1 MFVDRNIESF
11 LKLNLRSFPAVV
23 LLGTRQCGKSTL
35 VKRMAADFDS
45 FVYLDLQNYQDMNK
59 LTDLNLFFS
68 TNRQSTVCID
78 EVQLMPALFSFLRSE
93 IDSDRRNGRFI
104 LLGSASRHLMQNTSE
119 SLAGRVGLVTLT
131 PFTFYEV
138 SKLHDFELSKHW
150 FRGAYPDSFL
160 AETDEISK
168 LWIENYIRTYIERD
182 IPQLGIQVPSLQ
194 LRRLLMMLSHSHGQ
208 LVNLSKIGE
217 SLGTSHT
224 TVRKYIDLF
233 EQTFVLRTL
242 FPYELNVKKRL
253 VKSPKIY
260 IRDSGILHRLLAID
274 DFNALLGNP
283 IAGSSWEGYAIENI
297 ITQMKDYTPYFY
309 RSSSG
314 NEIDLVLEKGDI
326 KVAIEF
332 KMSSAPEL
340 TKGNWNALKDLNP
353 DITLIVVPIETSYEI
368 KENIWV
374 TGLENVPR
382 LLKL

>member
-45 FVYLDLQNYQDMNK
+45 FVYLDLQNYLDMNK
-59 LTDLNLFFS
+59 LTDLNLFF
-68 TNRQSTVCID
+68 TANRHSTVCLD

-93 IDSDRRNGRFI
+93 IDNDRRNGRFI

-131 PFTFYEV
+131 PFTYFEV
-138 SKLHDFELSKHW
+138 SKLQDFELSKHW

-168 LWIENYIRTYIERD
+168 LWIDNYIRTYIERD
-182 IPQLGIQVPSLQ
+182 IPQLGIQVPPLH
-194 LRRLLMMLSHSHGQ
+194 LRRLLMMLSHVHGQ

-217 SLGTSHT
+217 SLGTTHT

-242 FPYELNVKKRL
+242 LPYELNVKKRL

-297 ITQMKDYTPYFY
+297 ITHMKDFTPYFY

-340 TKGNWNALKDLNP
+340 TKGNWNALKDLKP
-353 DITLIVVPIETSYEI
+353 SITLIVVPIETSYEI

-374 TGLENVPR
+374 TGLENVPM
-382 LLKL
+382 LLKF

>member
-11 LKLNLRSFPAVV
+11 LKQNLRSFPAVV

-35 VKRMAADFDS
+35 LKRMAADFDS

-59 LTDLNLFFS
+59 LTDLNLFF
-68 TNRQSTVCID
+68 TANRHSTVCSD

-93 IDSDRRNGRFI
+93 IDNDRRNGRFI

-131 PFTFYEV
+131 PFTYFEV
-138 SKLHDFELSKHW
+138 SKLQDFELSKHW

-168 LWIENYIRTYIERD
+168 LWIDNYIRTYIERD
-182 IPQLGIQVPSLQ
+182 IPQLGIQVPPLH
-194 LRRLLMMLSHSHGQ
+194 LRRLLMMLSHVHGQ

-217 SLGTSHT
+217 SLGTTHT

-242 FPYELNVKKRL
+242 LPYELNVKKRL

-297 ITQMKDYTPYFY
+297 ITQMKDFTPYFY
-309 RSSSG
+309 RASSG

-332 KMSSAPEL
+332 KMSSAPVL
-340 TKGNWNALKDLNP
+340 TKGNWNALKDLKP
-353 DITLIVVPIETSYEI
+353 SITLIVVPIETSYEI

-374 TGLENVPR
+374 TGLENVPG
-382 LLKL
+382 LS